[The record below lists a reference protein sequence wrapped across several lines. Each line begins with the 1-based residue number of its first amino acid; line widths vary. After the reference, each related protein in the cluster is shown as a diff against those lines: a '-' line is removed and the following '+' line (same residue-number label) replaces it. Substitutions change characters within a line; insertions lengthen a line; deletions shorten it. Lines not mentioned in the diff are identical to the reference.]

1 MEVANIC
8 LISRHYIDSSAFHG
22 CTGLKEVVL
31 SNKLTTL
38 PEGIFEDCNN
48 LETVVLPEK
57 LVSIPEN
64 AFRNTKLTELNLP
77 ESVTEIGQY
86 AFMGCNNLKQI
97 NLTDNIT
104 KLGDHVFA
112 SCANLSDVICCEL

>member
-1 MEVANIC
+1 MKTAI
-8 LISRHYIDSSAFHG
+8 IW
-22 CTGLKEVVL
+22 
-31 SNKLTTL
+31 KL
-38 PEGIFEDCNN
+38 
-48 LETVVLPEK
+48 VVLPEK

-112 SCANLSDVICCEL
+112 SCANLSEVKFGAGITQIPSYAFDHCQALNNVILPYWTTEIAHMHLQAVHP